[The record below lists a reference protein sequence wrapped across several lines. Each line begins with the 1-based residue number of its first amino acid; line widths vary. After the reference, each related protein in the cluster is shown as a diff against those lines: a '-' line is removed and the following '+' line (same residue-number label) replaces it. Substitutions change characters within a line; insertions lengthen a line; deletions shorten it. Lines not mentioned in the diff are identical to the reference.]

1 MTHSFAP
8 HYNYFRDYE
17 PAIGRYPQSDPIGLD
32 GGLNTYQY
40 ADANP
45 VSVFDSLG
53 LKPGDIFPSN
63 AAAEEDRALYEP
75 LVQQHNFP
83 GLLDPCWIVGC
94 SRGWLFL
101 TPVYQ
106 VLKQAEPFE
115 CNGLECVD
123 ASVLAEFLLH

>member
-53 LKPGDIFPSN
+53 QAGRHFP
-63 AAAEEDRALYEP
+63 EQRRGGRRPRTVRATGPTTQLSG
-75 LVQQHNFP
+75 LARS
-83 GLLDPCWIVGC
+83 LLDSGLQP
-94 SRGWLFL
+94 WLR
-101 TPVYQ
+101 TH
-106 VLKQAEPFE
+106 
-115 CNGLECVD
+115 
-123 ASVLAEFLLH
+123 LAVVV